1 MKITD
6 WEYIPAGMIEL
17 RNSPGVQGFL
27 LQVAKDVE
35 ATAGGGPY
43 RTDVRPGK
51 TRAHARVSTIDGAG
65 YGREIHANYLLKALG
80 GAGSPPGSK
89 TKGKGKGKGK
99 GPVRRNKKTKK
110 QG

>member
-27 LQVAKDVE
+27 LQTAQNVE

-80 GAGSPPGSK
+80 SGGTPTGP
-89 TKGKGKGKGK
+89 GKGKGKGK

-110 QG
+110 QR